1 MNKKTGEIGE
11 KYAKKFLLKQKY
23 KFITENYY
31 SRFGEIDLIF
41 LDNQELVF
49 VEVKTRKNDFF
60 GTAEEALTISK
71 KRKII
76 KTLLYFLNS
85 ASKKQYSSWRIDL
98 ISVKLDYR
106 NKIPEINHIKNI

>member
-1 MNKKTGEIGE
+1 MNRVIGKIGE
-11 KYAKKFLLKQKY
+11 EYAEKFLLEKKY
-23 KFITENYY
+23 KFVEANYY

-49 VEVKTRKNDFF
+49 VEVKARKSNFF
-60 GTAEEALTISK
+60 GSGEESLTLSK

-85 ASKKQYSSWRIDL
+85 ASKKQFRSWRIDL
-98 ISVKLDYR
+98 ISVKLNYQ
-106 NKIPEINHIKNI
+106 NKLLEISHLKNI